1 MAVSRNALFVPIVI
15 VLLACPRASA
25 DEPKAKAAAP
35 APATTSWVLER
46 GRDIPARLQRRPQ
59 LNLEGPKLS
68 GSTGCNAFT
77 AALVDKAKKDEKAD
91 KRIAIE
97 QVALTRK
104 LCAPAQDRVE
114 LAFVRALEE
123 TRYLEHKGARLTFL
137 SDKRQT
143 LLVWTSGKSGA
154 VRPATRRRL
163 GARARRHRGYVRV
176 RPFWRRTPVAWRECW
191 GWQPDAPGPRAPRRG
206 Y

>member
-1 MAVSRNALFVPIVI
+1 MAVSRNALFVPIVV
-15 VLLACPRASA
+15 VLLGCPSASA
-25 DEPKAKAAAP
+25 DEPKDKVATP
-35 APATTSWVLER
+35 APAATSWVLER
-46 GRDIPARLQRRPQ
+46 GRDIPARLKRRPQ

-68 GSTGCNAFT
+68 GSTGCNDFT
-77 AALVDKAKKDEKAD
+77 AALVDKADKAD

-137 SDKRQT
+137 SDKRQA
-143 LLVWTSGKSGA
+143 LLVWTTGKSGA
-154 VRPATRRRL
+154 VLPAQRRRL
-163 GARARRHRGYVRV
+163 GARARHSRRGLHV
-176 RPFWRRTPVAWRECW
+176 RPHWRRTPVAWRGCW
-191 GWQPDAPGPRAPRRG
+191 GWQPYAPGRRAPRRG